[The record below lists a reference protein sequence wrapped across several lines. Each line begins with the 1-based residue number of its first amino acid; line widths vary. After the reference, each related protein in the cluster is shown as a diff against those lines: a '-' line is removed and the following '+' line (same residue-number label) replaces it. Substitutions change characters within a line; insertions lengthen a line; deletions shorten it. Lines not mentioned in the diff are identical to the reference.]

1 LGKGFGYGVEE
12 EGDENEEELQKVIM
26 QRKDD

>member
-26 QRKDD
+26 KRKED